1 MLKDESG
8 VQRVPAERGLAPE
21 PPVNRLRDRAHTTT
35 AHHLSQR
42 GHSSDP
48 ATYQKPAPSS
58 QPSQPAYVH
67 VPDHHASVPHT
78 HTSGPAMG
86 RHGTNQRTPMDHP
99 VVEVEPPR
107 RRVSADHIYTT
118 HRETHREGRQAP
130 REEVLTE
137 GLLKSRKAVLPSE
150 IRRREKSVDDPQRGE
165 PQRVPG
171 CCQDDSATS
180 TGMEWESYG
189 IGGRR
194 TSREDS
200 KEWETRPQDR
210 DQQQQQHWSSHS
222 QDTEETGPARPMEI
236 SSHSKPRQQQL
247 QQAPQPLH
255 QPLHQPLRQHQQSQ
269 SQPGQQRGSDSA
281 VYLQSGAS
289 LHQAK
294 HSSMEPAGPRGPPK
308 PKVRTRSMSD
318 IGVSQRPAAYRSME
332 RAAASRETATAAQLA
347 REGGVAVG
355 VLHNGEVGALDTRV
369 SVAQLRHSYLENA
382 NRKPE
387 L

>member
-1 MLKDESG
+1 MSKDDSG
-8 VQRVPAERGLAPE
+8 VQMVPAERVLAPE
-21 PPVNRLRDRAHTTT
+21 ARVNRQRDRAHTTT

-48 ATYQKPAPSS
+48 VTYQKTAPS
-58 QPSQPAYVH
+58 QPFQPAYVH
-67 VPDHHASVPHT
+67 IPDRHASVPHT
-78 HTSGPAMG
+78 HTSGPALG
-86 RHGTNQRTPMDHP
+86 HHSTHQQTPMGPP
-99 VVEVEPPR
+99 VVEVVPPR
-107 RRVSADHIYTT
+107 RKVSADHIYTT
-118 HRETHREGRQAP
+118 QRETHREGRQAL

-150 IRRREKSVDDPQRGE
+150 IRRREKSVDDPHRGE
-165 PQRVPG
+165 PQLVPG
-171 CCQDDSATS
+171 SRQDDSATS
-180 TGMEWESYG
+180 TGMEWE
-189 IGGRR
+189 R

-210 DQQQQQHWSSHS
+210 VQQQPQHWSSHN

-236 SSHSKPRQQQL
+236 SSHAQSRQ
-247 QQAPQPLH
+247 
-255 QPLHQPLRQHQQSQ
+255 QPLRQQSQ
-269 SQPGQQRGSDSA
+269 SQPGQHGGSDSSA

-289 LHQAK
+289 LPQAK
-294 HSSMEPAGPRGPPK
+294 PSSMEPAEPRRPPK

-332 RAAASRETATAAQLA
+332 RTAAQLA
-347 REGGVAVG
+347 REGGVAMW
-355 VLHNGEVGALDTRV
+355 VLPNLEVGALDTRV